1 MEKRPLLGVILV
13 VIGVTLGMVLPAPP
27 LSADILRFD
36 TTDIVLS
43 SGQSFDSR
51 AGLPNPFTDIT
62 LSARVTAPSGAVYTV
77 DGFFDGNGSGGAV
90 GNVFKIRIS
99 PDEEGTWR
107 WTTTS
112 NRADLNARSGS
123 FVCSGTL
130 PGVFRDGPIVID
142 PNRRQV
148 FKYREGRPVYLVG
161 KFLDKDAPEAI
172 QWSQLLFSEELSE
185 PDKEALFARHMGMGL
200 NKMNVY
206 IANKGDYAH
215 ISTTPWIGKDTNN
228 DKTRFDLGRW
238 HSYEQWVLR
247 MRDAGMVSQLWFFA
261 DDSQF
266 GDLPDADRK
275 RLIQYG
281 MARLSGYVNTL
292 FTLMLEWQ
300 EGWTTTEV
308 STHAR
313 YLHEHNPWDR
323 LMSVHGTPGDFKF
336 PHEAWADYMNI
347 QAGNYIEH
355 DKVHSMGLVHLDL
368 ADKPLIQEEFGLGH
382 EDTVHRQKA
391 WAAFLAGAASSG
403 TGAYLKPLTQFISS
417 VRFERL
423 APSLLRV
430 VSGDAY
436 AAEDPGRFY
445 VVYLHS
451 GPALLD
457 LLLVPGPLR
466 TEWFNPRTGVFSP
479 GPAMQGLGLRTVT
492 PPDDEDWVLTIAAPP
507 ASPKPSDFYTVQPCR
522 VLDTRSAAMTPEGGA
537 WPSAE
542 RRRLALGGRC
552 GVPASARA
560 VAANVTA
567 VDATGSGRLSFW
579 PVDGPNPGVSAINFP
594 QGQNRAASTILPLG
608 EDGTVLAES
617 FLPGAG
623 TVHLILDVSGYFE

>member
-1 MEKRPLLGVILV
+1 MEKRPLLVVFAVAGIL
-13 VIGVTLGMVLPAPP
+13 
-27 LSADILRFD
+27 LSASPRLAADVLRYD
-36 TTDIVLS
+36 TTDIVLR

-77 DGFFDGNGSGGAV
+77 EGFFDGNGSGGAI

-99 PDEEGTWR
+99 PDEEGLWR

-112 NRADLNARSGS
+112 NRADLNGQSGS
-123 FVCSGTL
+123 FECSGTL
-130 PGVFRDGPIVID
+130 PGVFGDGPVVID

-161 KFLDKDAPEAI
+161 KFLDKDAPEPI
-172 QWSQLLFSEELSE
+172 QWSQPLFSEELSE
-185 PDKEALFARHMGMGL
+185 PDKEALFARHMDMGL

-206 IANKGDYAH
+206 IANKGDYSH
-215 ISTTPWIGKDTNN
+215 LSTTPWIGRDTSN

-238 HSYEQWVLR
+238 HSYEKWVLR

-275 RLIQYG
+275 RLIRYG

-300 EGWTTTEV
+300 EGWTPTEV
-308 STHAR
+308 SNHAQ
-313 YLHEHNPWDR
+313 YFHEHNPWDR
-323 LMSVHGTPGDFKF
+323 LMSVHGTPGTFKF
-336 PHEAWADYMNI
+336 PNESWADYMNI
-347 QAGNYIEH
+347 QAGNYAEH
-355 DKVHSMGLVHLDL
+355 DKVHSLGLLHLGM
-368 ADKPLIQEEFGLGH
+368 ADKPLIQEEFGLGQ
-382 EDTVHRQKA
+382 ENTIHRQKA

-403 TGAYLKPLTQFISS
+403 TGAFLKPLTRFISS

-423 APSLLRV
+423 APSLLPV

-436 AAEDPGRFY
+436 SAEDPGRFY

-466 TEWFNPRTGVFSP
+466 TEWFNPRTGTFSP
-479 GPAMQGLGLRTVT
+479 GPALQGFGLRTVT
-492 PPDDEDWVLTIAAPP
+492 PPDNLDWVLTIAAPP
-507 ASPKPSDFYTVQPCR
+507 ASPEPSDFYTVQPCR
-522 VLDTRSAAMTPEGGA
+522 MLDTRSAMTPEGGA

-552 GVPASARA
+552 GVPATARA
-560 VAANVTA
+560 VAANLTA
-567 VDATGSGRLSFW
+567 VDSTEEGRLSFW
-579 PVDGPNPGVSAINFP
+579 PVDGPYPGVSSINFAA
-594 QGQNRAASTILPLG
+594 GENRAASTVLPLG
-608 EDGTVLAES
+608 EDGTILAES
-617 FLPGAG
+617 FLPGEG